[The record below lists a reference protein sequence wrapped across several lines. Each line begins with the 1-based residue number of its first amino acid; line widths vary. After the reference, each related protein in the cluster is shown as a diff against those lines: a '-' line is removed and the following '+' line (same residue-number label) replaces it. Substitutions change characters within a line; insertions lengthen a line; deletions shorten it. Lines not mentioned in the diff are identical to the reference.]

1 MDLSSIIAELKREQ
15 ERIGHAIA
23 SLLGGS
29 TPSTKGDGRKEK
41 RGRKGG
47 MSAEGRR
54 NISLAMKRRWAE
66 RRGKGAT
73 TSSVKAK
80 AAKAAP
86 MKDRRGHALTPAGR
100 KRLSEM
106 MKQRWA
112 ARKKASD

>member
-15 ERIGHAIA
+15 ERIGQAIA

-29 TPSTKGDGRKEK
+29 APSAKRRGRKPGS
-41 RGRKGG
+41 GRKGG
-47 MSAEGRR
+47 MSAAGRR

-66 RRGKGAT
+66 RRAKG
-73 TSSVKAK
+73 TSPSTPKASK
-80 AAKAAP
+80 TGAVTG
-86 MKDRRGHALTPAGR
+86 RRGHALTPAGR

-112 ARKKASD
+112 ARKKASE

>member
-15 ERIGHAIA
+15 ERISNAIA
-23 SLLGGS
+23 SLLGGAAP
-29 TPSTKGDGRKEK
+29 TTKRRGRKPGS
-41 RGRKGG
+41 GRKGG

-66 RRGKGAT
+66 RRSKGA
-73 TSSVKAK
+73 SPMAAKSK
-80 AAKAAP
+80 AAKPAASSG
-86 MKDRRGHALTPAGR
+86 RGRGLTPAGR

>member
-1 MDLSSIIAELKREQ
+1 MDLSNIIAELKREQ
-15 ERIGHAIA
+15 ERISQAIA

-29 TPSTKGDGRKEK
+29 APSTKRRGRKAGP
-41 RGRKGG
+41 GRKGG
-47 MSAEGRR
+47 MSAAGRR

-66 RRGKGAT
+66 RRAKGAST
-73 TSSVKAK
+73 APVKAQ

-86 MKDRRGHALTPAGR
+86 TKDRRGHALTPAGR

-112 ARKKASD
+112 ARKKASE